1 MFYIAEIG
9 LNHNGDPQLAREMV
23 YAAFQAG
30 ADAVKFQSIR
40 ADKLVSPQ
48 TFDTPIDGFGLKNVN
63 NLGDFWNKVSIDK
76 DFHINIKNYCH
87 EKGLEFMS
95 TPFDFNNVD
104 LLDDLGVK
112 RFKIASGDLT
122 NWPLIDYIIN
132 KNKPILL
139 STGGAT
145 LEEVRDTVGF
155 IKNRKSAVDLTLLHC
170 VSLYPTPP
178 DLANLQALDELK
190 TLHNGKVGFSDHT
203 EGFHIPL
210 AAIARGAEVIE
221 KHFTI
226 DQNLPGPDQ
235 KMSATPDIFSKIV
248 KYGNQVRESIKLQ
261 RKKLSREEKGE
272 LDDMRRSIVAAR
284 NLKAGTILT
293 KQDLDFKRPGTGI
306 SPRQFE
312 KVLGKKLNQSLQKDD
327 QIKGSHLDDK

>member
-9 LNHNGDPQLAREMV
+9 LNHNGDLGLARKMV
-23 YAAFQAG
+23 EAAFQAG
-30 ADAVKFQSIR
+30 ADAVKFQSIQ

-48 TFDTPIDGFGLKNVN
+48 TFDTPIDGFGYKDVN

-76 DFHINIKNYCH
+76 EFHFNIKNHCDQV
-87 EKGLEFMS
+87 GLEFMS

-104 LLDDLGVK
+104 LLEKLGVR
-112 RFKIASGDLT
+112 RFKIASGDIT
-122 NWPLIDYIIN
+122 NWPLIDYIVN
-132 KNKPILL
+132 KDKPILL

-145 LEEVRDTVGF
+145 LKEVKETVEF
-155 IKNRKSAVDLTLLHC
+155 IKDRKSDIDLTLLHC

-190 TLHNGKVGFSDHT
+190 AIHNGKVGFSDHT
-203 EGFHIPL
+203 KGFHIPL

-235 KMSATPDIFSKIV
+235 KMSATPEIFSKIV

-261 RKKLSREEKGE
+261 GKKLSQQEKGE
-272 LDDMRRSIVAAR
+272 LDDMRRSIVAAKS
-284 NLKAGTILT
+284 LAAGTIIS
-293 KQDLDFKRPGTGI
+293 KEHLDYKRPGSGI
-306 SPRQFE
+306 SPSQFR
-312 KVLGKKLNQSLQKDD
+312 KVLGKKLTQDLHKDD
-327 QIKGSHLDDK
+327 QIKWSHLDDK